1 MQKVTD
7 LALAHRKLVVLAW
20 VLLAVAG
27 VLTLS
32 STTSRFTHTFATPGT
47 PGYNANHAIQQ
58 RFGIDGNEQPTI
70 AVLHLPA
77 GLTMQTAAGRAAA
90 ARTFAAAH
98 ASGPPRRRRLR
109 QHRTTRS

>member
-7 LALAHRKLVVLAW
+7 LALGHRKLVVLAW

-32 STTSRFTHTFATPGT
+32 STTSKFTHTFATPGT

-77 GLTMQTAAGRAAA
+77 GTDDEHGCRAGRGRADVRRRA
-90 ARTFAAAH
+90 
-98 ASGPPRRRRLR
+98 ASGPSRRRRLR
-109 QHRTTRS
+109 QHR